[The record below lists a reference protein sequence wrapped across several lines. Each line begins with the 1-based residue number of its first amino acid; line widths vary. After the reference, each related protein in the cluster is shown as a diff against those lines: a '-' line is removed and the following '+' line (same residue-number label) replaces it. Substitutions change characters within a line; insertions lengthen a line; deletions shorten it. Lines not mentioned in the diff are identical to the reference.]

1 MMTEMQPSNTWLE
14 VIDLGS
20 MPYLEALEV
29 QRSRHADIL
38 ESRQDGQK
46 KGFLLLLE
54 HDPPVVTVS
63 RRPGAAGNVLA
74 GEAALARVGIQRV
87 ETDRGGDVTYH
98 GPGQLV
104 AYPIV
109 DLNGLGLRI
118 HGYVRLLEQA
128 AIDTCGAFGLSA
140 ERDPGATGVWVDRP
154 PDAEDGSGGRKI
166 AAIGVRVS
174 RWIAMHGLSLNV
186 DPDMT
191 HYQHIVPCGLHERGV
206 SSLARELD
214 APPGMAE
221 VKGVFEA
228 CFRRLVDDPAA
239 FRRRD

>member
-1 MMTEMQPSNTWLE
+1 MTTELQPSNTWLE
-14 VIDLGS
+14 VIDLES
-20 MPYLEALEV
+20 MPYLEALEF
-29 QRSRHADIL
+29 QRSRHAEVL
-38 ESRQDGQK
+38 QARETGQQR
-46 KGFLLLLE
+46 GYLLFVE

-63 RRPGAAGNVLA
+63 RRPGAAGHVLA
-74 GEAALARVGIQRV
+74 GEAALARVGIERV

-104 AYPIV
+104 AYPII

-128 AIDTCGAFGLSA
+128 AIDTCGVFGLQA

-154 PDAEDGSGGRKI
+154 TSSEDGVGGRKI

-174 RWIAMHGLSLNV
+174 RWITMHGLSLNV
-186 DPDMT
+186 DPDMS
-191 HYQHIVPCGLHERGV
+191 HYQHIVPCGLHDRGV
-206 SSLARELD
+206 TSMARELD
-214 APPGMAE
+214 TPKNMAE
-221 VKGVFEA
+221 VKAVFEER
-228 CFRRLVDDPAA
+228 FRRLVDDPSP